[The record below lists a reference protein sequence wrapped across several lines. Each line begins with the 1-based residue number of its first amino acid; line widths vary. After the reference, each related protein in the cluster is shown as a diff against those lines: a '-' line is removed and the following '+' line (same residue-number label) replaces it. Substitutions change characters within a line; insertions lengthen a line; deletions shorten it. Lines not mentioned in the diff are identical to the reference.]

1 MKIRID
7 NIECRFS
14 HGRYDIIK
22 WYPNDYYGKEEKM
35 IEEEG
40 YERIEYG
47 SGGFGL
53 TKDHRT
59 IDSSC
64 FKNPESCYTIAYLEY
79 DDDENCCDLTTV
91 GPRLLKLKKKD
102 RKAFFQVYKIADEA
116 IRLERKRK

>member
-35 IEEEG
+35 VEEEG
-40 YERIEYG
+40 YERVEYG
-47 SGGFGL
+47 NGGFGL
-53 TKDHRT
+53 KKDHHT

-64 FKNPESCYTIAYLEY
+64 FKNSESCYTIAYLGY
-79 DDDENCCDLTTV
+79 DDDEQCCDLTTV

-116 IRLERKRK
+116 IRLENKRK

>member
-35 IEEEG
+35 IEEDG
-40 YERIEYG
+40 YERVEYG
-47 SGGFGL
+47 NGGFGL
-53 TKDHRT
+53 RKDHHT

-64 FKNPESCYTIAYLEY
+64 FQNPESCYTVAYLEY
-79 DDDENCCDLTTV
+79 DDDEQCCDLTTV

-102 RKAFFQVYKIADEA
+102 RKAFFQVYKMADEA
-116 IRLERKRK
+116 IRLEKKRK

>member
-1 MKIRID
+1 MKIRIN

-53 TKDHRT
+53 KKDHHT

-64 FKNPESCYTIAYLEY
+64 FQNPESCYTVAYLEY
-79 DDDENCCDLTTV
+79 DDDEQCCDLTTV

-116 IRLERKRK
+116 IRLEKKRK

>member
-47 SGGFGL
+47 KGGFGL
-53 TKDHRT
+53 KKDHHT

-64 FKNPESCYTIAYLEY
+64 FKNPESCYTVAYLEY
-79 DDDENCCDLTTV
+79 DDDEQCCDLTTV

-102 RKAFFQVYKIADEA
+102 RKAFFQVYKIADEV
-116 IRLERKRK
+116 IRLENKRK